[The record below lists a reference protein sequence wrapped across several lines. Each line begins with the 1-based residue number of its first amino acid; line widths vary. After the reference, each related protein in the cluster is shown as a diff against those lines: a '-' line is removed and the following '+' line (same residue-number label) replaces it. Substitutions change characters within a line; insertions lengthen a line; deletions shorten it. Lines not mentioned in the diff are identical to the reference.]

1 MISIEKL
8 NETWVRVSSDAGI
21 EQELVQF
28 FTFEVPGYKFMPAY
42 KAGHFDGKI
51 RLYNGARKTLYAGLV
66 HYVRLFAERND
77 YPLQYINAV
86 ESTTQIDHEIV
97 RGFTDT
103 LKLHSG
109 GKPIEPRDY
118 QIAAITHAI
127 AAERSLLISPTAS
140 GKSLII
146 YSLLRYHI
154 AHGRKCIL
162 VVPNVSLV
170 EQMVADFADYSS
182 VNGWVIDRRCQKLYS
197 GFPKEFSA
205 DVLVTTYQ
213 SITKQPQSWFD
224 QFDVVIGDEAHTFKS
239 KSLTGIMEKL
249 VNTRYRTGTTGTI
262 DSSKVNKLVLEGV
275 FGPLH
280 KVITTRELMDNGSVA
295 QLKIKCLIMKY
306 DEITRKIQNK
316 ASYQQEI
323 DFIVAHTAR
332 NEFIANLAVN
342 CTGNTLVLFQY
353 VERHGVP
360 LYELIKSKVNDSRKV
375 FFIHGG
381 VDVDVRES
389 ARHLTALESTAI
401 IVASYGTMSTGT
413 NVPSIENVIFASP
426 SKSKIR
432 NLQSIGRG
440 LRLKSGKS
448 HCNLFDISDDLHWKS
463 WKNHTLNHLQERVKI
478 YAEEKFNY
486 KMLEIDLE

>member
-1 MISIEKL
+1 MISIEKI
-8 NETWVRVSSDAGI
+8 NETWLRVSSDPGI

-28 FTFEVPGYKFMPAY
+28 FTFDVPGYKFMPAY

-51 RLYNGARKTLYAGLV
+51 RLYNAGRKTLYAGLL
-66 HYVRLFAERND
+66 HYVRFFAERNE
-77 YPLQYINAV
+77 YQLEYINTV
-86 ESTTQIDHEIV
+86 ESSTQIDYATV
-97 RGFTDT
+97 QGFTDS

-127 AAERSLLISPTAS
+127 QSERSLLISPTAS

-182 VNGWVIDRRCQKLYS
+182 FNRWPVVKRCQKLYS

-280 KVITTRELMDNGSVA
+280 KVISTRELMDNGSVA

-316 ASYQQEI
+316 APYQREI
-323 DFIVAHTAR
+323 DFIVGHDAR
-332 NEFIANLAVN
+332 NQFIANLAVG

-360 LYELIKSKVNDSRKV
+360 LYELIKSKVGDSRKV

-381 VDVDVRES
+381 VDVEVRES
-389 ARHLTALESTAI
+389 ARHLTAQESDAI

-486 KMLEIDLE
+486 KMLEINLE